1 MEPDF
6 KEGDQVLVS
15 TLNFNNL
22 KGPNKMRD
30 SFVGP
35 FTIINLIGKSA
46 MEVRLTAEFS
56 RKQPVFPVSPVK
68 PYFQTEDNKFPS
80 RKKTPPHKRYCSWK
94 TPLGLRRKSSRPG
107 RLSLMVKTRDCT
119 WSDLRTRQHIKTTGW
134 LKMPYQ
140 MGTFI

>member
-30 SFVGP
+30 SFLGP
-35 FTIINLIGKSA
+35 FTIIKLIGKNA
-46 MEVRLTAEFS
+46 VEVKLTEEFS
-56 RKQPVFPVSPVK
+56 RKHPVFPVSLVK

-80 RKKTPPHKRYCSWK
+80 RKKTPPH
-94 TPLGLRRKSSRPG
+94 RK
-107 RLSLMVKTRDCT
+107 
-119 WSDLRTRQHIKTTGW
+119 
-134 LKMPYQ
+134 
-140 MGTFI
+140 